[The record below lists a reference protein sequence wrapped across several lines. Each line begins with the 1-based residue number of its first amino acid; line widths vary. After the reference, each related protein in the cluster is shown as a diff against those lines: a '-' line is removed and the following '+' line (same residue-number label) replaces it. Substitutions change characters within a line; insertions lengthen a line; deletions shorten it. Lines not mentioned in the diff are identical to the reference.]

1 MCLLRDGH
9 FFIMENIMENNRDQ
23 FLWVERYR
31 PRKLDDC
38 ILPDDQLKTFREF
51 VATGEIP
58 NMLLCGSA
66 GVGKTTIA
74 RAICEEL
81 GCDYIIINGSEESG
95 IDVLRTKIREFASSV
110 SFGGK
115 TKVVILD
122 EADYLNPNSTQP
134 ALRAF
139 IEEFANNCRF
149 IFTCNFKN
157 RIIAPLHS
165 RTAVIEFKLTK
176 ADRPKMAGRFM
187 KRLSDILATENVS
200 FDEKVVAEVLKKH
213 FPDYRRVLN
222 ELQRYSVSGTIDE
235 GILVNI
241 QEVNMKE
248 LVASLKS
255 KDFKKM
261 RNWVVDNIDN
271 DPNLIF
277 RKIYD
282 TIVDDVKYP
291 SQLVLLLAD
300 YQYKAAFAANPEINL
315 VACLAEIMAGMEW
328 K

>member
-1 MCLLRDGH
+1 MNVSK
-9 FFIMENIMENNRDQ
+9 EQ
-23 FLWVERYR
+23 FLWVEKYR

-38 ILPDDQLKTFREF
+38 ILPDEQLNTFRQF
-51 VATGEIP
+51 VASGEIP

-81 GCDYIIINGSEESG
+81 ECDYIIINGSEESG

-139 IEEFANNCRF
+139 IEEYANNCRF

-187 KRLSDILATENVS
+187 KRLGEILATENVPY
-200 FDEKVVAEVLKKH
+200 DEKVVAEVLKKH

-222 ELQRYSVSGTIDE
+222 ELQRYSVSGNIDE
-235 GILVNI
+235 GILVNV

-248 LVASLKS
+248 LVSSLKA

-261 RNWVVDNIDN
+261 RAWVVENIDN

-282 TIVDDVKYP
+282 TILDEVKYP

-315 VACLAEIMAGMEW
+315 VACLAEIMAAMEW

>member
-1 MCLLRDGH
+1 MRD
-9 FFIMENIMENNRDQ
+9 D
-23 FLWVERYR
+23 FLWVEKYR

-38 ILPDDQLKTFREF
+38 ILPDEQLNTFRQF

-81 GCDYIIINGSEESG
+81 GCDYIVINGSEESG

-110 SFGGK
+110 SFNGK

-187 KRLSDILATENVS
+187 KRLAEILVAEGVQYNERVI
-200 FDEKVVAEVLKKH
+200 AEVLKKH

-222 ELQRYSVSGTIDE
+222 ELQRYSVSGNIDE
-235 GILVNI
+235 GILVNV

-248 LVASLKS
+248 LTSSLKA

-261 RNWVVDNIDN
+261 RTWVVENIDN

-282 TIVDDVKYP
+282 TILDEVKYP

-315 VACLAEIMAGMEW
+315 VACLAEIMAAMEW